1 MLGELYAWDSTIDE
15 VYDLPETDATRDE
28 DQALEAYE
36 EVIHVVS
43 QPNDNADAVLSL
55 AAQLL
60 TKHFF
65 KFPHVHMNVVEG
77 LLALCKVERPQAVR
91 IHTIRSLLQIV
102 KTPDA
107 EGQQLSTS
115 CLDRISNVMRKN
127 MASETSGVILRHMT
141 QLSKAI
147 QEREASDSKETSRPE
162 VAAKSR
168 KEESSAPVQNRSQES
183 PRTVAMPRGAAD
195 TNSGKQR
202 TGK

>member
-36 EVIHVVS
+36 EIIHVVS

-102 KTPDA
+102 KTPGA
-107 EGQQLSTS
+107 EGQQLSS
-115 CLDRISNVMRKN
+115 NCLDRISNVMRKN

-147 QEREASDSKETSRPE
+147 QEREASDAKDTSRPE
-162 VAAKSR
+162 VATKSR

-183 PRTVAMPRGAAD
+183 PRTVAMPRGATDA
-195 TNSGKQR
+195 TSGKQR